1 MRPIFA
7 FAVAALAVSVGTST
21 VVSAQ
26 KKSSTD
32 AAKASRAE
40 ANQSMNDSFNRC
52 VSLAKSR
59 GFSRSDLDD
68 NRAAARNFVIR
79 CMQGKQR

>member
-1 MRPIFA
+1 MRSILFI
-7 FAVAALAVSVGTST
+7 AVTTLMVST
-21 VVSAQ
+21 VMSSVAFAQ
-26 KKSSTD
+26 KKNTD
-32 AAKASRAE
+32 AAKGSRAE
-40 ANQSMNDSFNRC
+40 ARQSLNDSFDRC

-68 NRAAARNFVIR
+68 NRAAARNFVVR

>member
-1 MRPIFA
+1 MRSILSITA
-7 FAVAALAVSVGTST
+7 TALMVST
-21 VVSAQ
+21 VMSSVAFAQ
-26 KKSSTD
+26 KKNTD
-32 AAKASRAE
+32 AAKGSRAE
-40 ANQSMNDSFNRC
+40 ARQSLNDSFDRC

-68 NRAAARNFVIR
+68 NRAAARNFVAR